1 MTEEEFKKLIDNLN
15 IDLKVYNEMIK
26 EVSADMIA
34 EGFTQYP
41 IFIATEHEVKM
52 GELILEKDDHAAT
65 FNMYATTLEE
75 MVDRKLVLETK
86 KEDFIK
92 TYKDPKKFMCVM
104 LLTTT
109 IASFVFVPYKN

>member
-1 MTEEEFKKLIDNLN
+1 MTEEEFNKLIDSLN
-15 IDLKVYNEMIK
+15 IDLKVYDEMIK
-26 EVSADMIA
+26 EVSADMIV
-34 EGFTQYP
+34 EEFTQYP

-65 FNMYATTLEE
+65 FNIYATTLEE
-75 MVDRKLVLETK
+75 MVEKKLVLETK
-86 KEDFIK
+86 KAEFIK

-104 LLTTT
+104 LLTPS